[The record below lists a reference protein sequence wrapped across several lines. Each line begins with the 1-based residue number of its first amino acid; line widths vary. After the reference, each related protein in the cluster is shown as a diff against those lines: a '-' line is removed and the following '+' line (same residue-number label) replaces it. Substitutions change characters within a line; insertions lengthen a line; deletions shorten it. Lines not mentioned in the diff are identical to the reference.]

1 MSEPQYPD
9 FTAHGY
15 QVIEQLGR
23 NSSAGRVSYKALSIN
38 TRQIVVI
45 KQFQWVGGSSTLDG
59 ERQIEREIQT
69 LRSFHH
75 PKIPSY
81 LDDFKTEFA
90 SFCIVQEFI
99 DAQTLSENNDFTP
112 QEIKS
117 IAIQL
122 LEILVYLQRL
132 LPPIIHR
139 DIKPENILV
148 DDNLNVYLIDFGF
161 AKIGE
166 GRATA
171 LSSIA
176 LGTPGF
182 MSPEQVNN
190 LPLTEATDLYGLGAT
205 LICLLCK
212 IKSTDFVDI
221 VDYNFQIDFKTRVSH
236 LAFSFIEWL
245 DKLVRLNPEERFSN
259 AQEALNALLPL
270 ELIRIP
276 ELHLSQSSFTCEAG
290 HLGEKIRKNIK
301 INNPIPETVL
311 EGSIISYRQ
320 NESHRI
326 NRHDWLTIYPKRFKS
341 NQTSC
346 TLTIDTSKL
355 TANKVYQREIIFES
369 NARQNNTPFNISI
382 KTAPLPR
389 PILPPYLLLAGIYL
403 IFTIGSKFV
412 WIQDNL
418 ILQLSITIL
427 ATLAVLG
434 MDYCLV
440 VISLSLIMWIAGTLG
455 TIIVLFLPYLMINII
470 NLLSAFSRIPLV
482 FDTVCYTPIVPFVLV
497 LQILGFIACI
507 CMAISS
513 YKKTDKNTNQNSND
527 SHKEDNI
534 WASGVISGIVGCS
547 SYFILPEPMS
557 DFFKSLDEYCKP
569 AQGLF
574 FGYGF
579 LLFLLFLIIVILLGF
594 SFPAFMFFLSFHL
607 SPLISKISKFFLL
620 PMVNL
625 SFAKKGYT
633 NKIVI
638 ILYLYLTIGLAI
650 ASGIGSQVGWHNVY
664 ILTTLLI
671 TGIPLLILLL
681 FPPIYYTR
689 IIAKYSSNIY

>member
-23 NSSAGRVSYKALSIN
+23 NPSAGRVSYKALSIN
-38 TRQIVVI
+38 TGQIVVI

-69 LRSFHH
+69 LRSLHH

-81 LDDFKTEFA
+81 LDDFKTESA

-117 IAIQL
+117 VAIQL
-122 LEILVYLQRL
+122 LEILVYLQSL

-182 MSPEQVNN
+182 MSPEQVKN

-221 VDYNFQIDFKTRVSH
+221 VDYNFQINFKTRVSH

-245 DKLVRLNPEERFSN
+245 DKLVRLNPDQRFPN

-355 TANKVYQREIIFES
+355 TANKVYQREIIFKS

-382 KTAPLPR
+382 KTAPLPK

-427 ATLAVLG
+427 AALAVLG

-455 TIIVLFLPYLMINII
+455 TIIVLFLPYL
-470 NLLSAFSRIPLV
+470 LV
-482 FDTVCYTPIVPFVLV
+482 FDTVCYTSPEVLV
-497 LQILGFIACI
+497 LQKILGFIACI
-507 CMAISS
+507 YMAISS

-547 SYFILPEPMS
+547 SYFILSEPMI
-557 DFFKSLDEYCKP
+557 DFFKPIDEYCKP
-569 AQGLF
+569 APGLILNY
-574 FGYGF
+574 GYDF
-579 LLFLLFLIIVILLGF
+579 LIFLIIVILLGF

-638 ILYLYLTIGLAI
+638 LLYLYLTIGLAI

-664 ILTTLLI
+664 ILTTLLM

-689 IIAKYSSNIY
+689 IITKYSNNMY

>member
-221 VDYNFQIDFKTRVSH
+221 VDYNFQINFKTRVSH

-245 DKLVRLNPEERFSN
+245 DKLVRLNPDQRFPN

-427 ATLAVLG
+427 AALAVFG
-434 MDYCLV
+434 MDSILILIGTMAIMYLGAIV
-440 VISLSLIMWIAGTLG
+440 GTMMAFLPDFIISLATSLD
-455 TIIVLFLPYLMINII
+455 IITINIAMPM
-470 NLLSAFSRIPLV
+470 NRHGYLFPTSASLGLLFGICHA
-482 FDTVCYTPIVPFVLV
+482 FVLV
-497 LQILGFIACI
+497 G
-507 CMAISS
+507 
-513 YKKTDKNTNQNSND
+513 NTNNPNSKNEKKIID
-527 SHKEDNI
+527 ETSFVYIVI
-534 WASGVISGIVGCS
+534 WLVYLAVTFT
-547 SYFILPEPMS
+547 FILPYFIGNTFLPMPVLHWVS
-557 DFFKSLDEYCKP
+557 FGLLDF
-569 AQGLF
+569 
-574 FGYGF
+574 
-579 LLFLLFLIIVILLGF
+579 LFLTIFKIFWGYLFGVFVYLPLSLNRHIF
-594 SFPAFMFFLSFHL
+594 YMFF
-607 SPLISKISKFFLL
+607 SKRLRFFFL
-620 PMVNL
+620 PIVNL
-625 SFAKKGYT
+625 SFTQKGYT
-633 NKIVI
+633 RRTVI
-638 ILYLYLTIGLAI
+638 LLHLYLTIGLAV
-650 ASGIGSQVGWHNVY
+650 ASGIGSQVGWDNFY

-689 IIAKYSSNIY
+689 IITKYSKNIY

>member
-23 NSSAGRVSYKALSIN
+23 NPSAGRVSYKALSIN

-112 QEIKS
+112 EEIKS
-117 IAIQL
+117 VAIQL
-122 LEILVYLQRL
+122 LEILVYLQSL

-166 GRATA
+166 GEATA

-212 IKSTDFVDI
+212 IQSKDFVDI
-221 VDYNFQIDFKTRVSH
+221 MVDYNFQINFKTHVSH
-236 LAFSFIEWL
+236 LTFSFIEWL
-245 DKLVRLNPEERFSN
+245 DKLVRLNPEERFSS

-276 ELHLSQSSFTCEAG
+276 ELHLSRSSFTCEAKR
-290 HLGEKIRKNIK
+290 LGEKIIQT
-301 INNPIPETVL
+301 IELNNPIPETVL
-311 EGSIISYRQ
+311 EGSILSYQ
-320 NESHRI
+320 QKESR
-326 NRHDWLTIYPKRFKS
+326 RHDWLTIFYPKSKRFKG

-346 TLTIDTSKL
+346 TFEIDTSKL

-427 ATLAVLG
+427 AALAVFGEIAISILYTAVIAMMADFSG
-434 MDYCLV
+434 FWFTLITLPIPYLIAWLIGWEDYYSVKAATIFYYQVNILNLPIILSLPLLTYSAGITIGIITGIIKVKNEKITLHFEQLLLNTLV
-440 VISLSLIMWIAGTLG
+440 KIVFFVPIINILVTKSRWIHLSIWKIPLTPPDGGLPIIPWGLWAGFFTGFLSSFYMFPISSFSLSPIFKIRLIQNKLSNK
-455 TIIVLFLPYLMINII
+455 FIN
-470 NLLSAFSRIPLV
+470 N
-482 FDTVCYTPIVPFVLV
+482 C
-497 LQILGFIACI
+497 
-507 CMAISS
+507 
-513 YKKTDKNTNQNSND
+513 
-527 SHKEDNI
+527 
-534 WASGVISGIVGCS
+534 
-547 SYFILPEPMS
+547 
-557 DFFKSLDEYCKP
+557 
-569 AQGLF
+569 
-574 FGYGF
+574 
-579 LLFLLFLIIVILLGF
+579 
-594 SFPAFMFFLSFHL
+594 
-607 SPLISKISKFFLL
+607 
-620 PMVNL
+620 
-625 SFAKKGYT
+625 
-633 NKIVI
+633 
-638 ILYLYLTIGLAI
+638 YLYLTIGLAI
-650 ASGIGSQVGWHNVY
+650 ASGIGSQIGWHNVY
-664 ILTTLLI
+664 ILTTLLM

-689 IIAKYSSNIY
+689 IITKYSNNMY

>member
-23 NSSAGRVSYKALSIN
+23 NPSAGRVSYKALSIN
-38 TRQIVVI
+38 TGQIVVI

-69 LRSFHH
+69 LRSLHH

-81 LDDFKTEFA
+81 LDDFKTESA

-117 IAIQL
+117 VAIQL
-122 LEILVYLQRL
+122 LEILVYLQSL

-166 GRATA
+166 GEATA

-212 IKSTDFVDI
+212 IQSKDFVDI
-221 VDYNFQIDFKTRVSH
+221 VDYNLQIDFKTRVFH

-245 DKLVRLNPEERFSN
+245 DKLVRLNPDQRFPN

-276 ELHLSQSSFTCEAG
+276 ELHLSRSSFAYEAKR
-290 HLGEKIRKNIK
+290 LGEKIIQT
-301 INNPIPETVL
+301 IELNNPIPETVL
-311 EGSIISYRQ
+311 EGSILSYQ
-320 NESHRI
+320 QKESR
-326 NRHDWLTIYPKRFKS
+326 RHDWLTIFYPKSKRFKG
-341 NQTSC
+341 NQISC
-346 TLTIDTSKL
+346 TFEIDTGKL

-427 ATLAVLG
+427 AALAVLG

-455 TIIVLFLPYLMINII
+455 TIIVLFLPYLMINIL
-470 NLLSAFSRIPLV
+470 NLLRAFSRIPLV
-482 FDTVCYTPIVPFVLV
+482 FDTICYTPIFPEVLF

-507 CMAISS
+507 CVAISS

-534 WASGVISGIVGCS
+534 WASGMISGIVGCS
-547 SYFILPEPMS
+547 SYFILPELMIN
-557 DFFKSLDEYCKP
+557 FFKSLDEYCKP

-574 FGYGF
+574 FGYG
-579 LLFLLFLIIVILLGF
+579 FLLFLIIVILLGF

-638 ILYLYLTIGLAI
+638 LLYLYLTIGLAI
-650 ASGIGSQVGWHNVY
+650 ASGIGSQIGWHNVY
-664 ILTTLLI
+664 ILTTLLM

-689 IIAKYSSNIY
+689 IITKYSNNMY